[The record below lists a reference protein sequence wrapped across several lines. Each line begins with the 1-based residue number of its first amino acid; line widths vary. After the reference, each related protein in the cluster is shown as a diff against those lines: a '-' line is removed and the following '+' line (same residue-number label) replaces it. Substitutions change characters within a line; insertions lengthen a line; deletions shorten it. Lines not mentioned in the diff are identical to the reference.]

1 MKVSVVMPVTDTH
14 KAALKKAAPN
24 AEFTFGK
31 NEAALKE
38 ADVIIGN
45 IAPQK
50 VKTLPKLRFLQ
61 LNSAGANTYC
71 EPGILP
77 DGVALTNATGAYG
90 IAISEHIL
98 ATLLFLM
105 KHLPTYYDQGKAHCW
120 KDAGPVRTLY
130 GSTVAVIGFGDIGRH
145 FGRIAKAMGAYV
157 LGVRRRSSDLVPEA
171 DEMGTFALLGD
182 ILARADVVVSCLPD
196 TPATQGLYT
205 EKRFFGM
212 KQGALFINIGRGN
225 AVDQDALKKALQSG
239 HLAGAAID
247 VATPEPLPE
256 SDPLWEAPNLLVTPH
271 VSGGYHAQ
279 STWDAIIAISC
290 RNLEHFI
297 KGEPLENIVDRETGY
312 RK

>member
-1 MKVSVVMPVTDTH
+1 MKVSVVMPVTDAH
-14 KAALKKAAPN
+14 KMALKKAAPS

-31 NEAALKE
+31 DETALKE

-50 VKTLPKLRFLQ
+50 VKTLTKLRFLQ

-98 ATLLFLM
+98 ATVLFLM
-105 KHLPTYYDQGKAHCW
+105 KRLPTYYDQGKAHRW
-120 KDAGPVRTLY
+120 EDAGPVNTLC

-145 FGRIAKAMGAYV
+145 FGRIAKAMGAHV
-157 LGVRRRSSDLVPEA
+157 IGVRRRSSDLVPEA

-182 ILARADVVVSCLPD
+182 ILSRADVVVSCLPD

-205 EKRFFGM
+205 ETRFLEM
-212 KQGALFINIGRGN
+212 KEGALFVNIGRGN

-256 SDPLWEAPNLLVTPH
+256 SDPL
-271 VSGGYHAQ
+271 
-279 STWDAIIAISC
+279 
-290 RNLEHFI
+290 
-297 KGEPLENIVDRETGY
+297 
-312 RK
+312 